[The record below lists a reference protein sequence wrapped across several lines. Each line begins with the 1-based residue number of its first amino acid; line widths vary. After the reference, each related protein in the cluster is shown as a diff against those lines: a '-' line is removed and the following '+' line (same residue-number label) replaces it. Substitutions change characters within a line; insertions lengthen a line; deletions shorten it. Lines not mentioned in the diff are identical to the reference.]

1 MLVSPA
7 GTSLAKLGANLG
19 MPKVELPAGYYKDR
33 MEVLLA
39 ERPADFENYAIT
51 DAVIAV
57 KYADRVY
64 RILTEMLGIK
74 RKVGTLSAAAV
85 ELVRQ
90 EAKACDIDLNEF
102 LGQEK
107 PKRPL
112 PNQVTMRA
120 VAAQCYHGGYNVA
133 MALGFSP
140 KGAQI
145 CDIDAVS
152 AYTTCLATCR
162 VPDWNSSR
170 QSLDIDDL
178 AVVDQAMTFA
188 QVRFRFPDGTPY
200 PCLPVRASKNRGLI
214 HPLEGEAWCT
224 GPELVVALDIGAEIE
239 AWRDF
244 GSTGSAGRRASS
256 RALPAGSTSSGARR
270 KHAATPFST
279 TRSRRLATAS
289 MARSPRASPT
299 CA

>member
-1 MLVSPA
+1 M
-7 GTSLAKLGANLG
+7 
-19 MPKVELPAGYYKDR
+19 DI
-33 MEVLLA
+33 LLA

-51 DAVIAV
+51 DAAIAA

-74 RKVGTLSAAAV
+74 RKVGTLGAAAV

-133 MALGFSP
+133 LALGFSP
-140 KGAQI
+140 EGEPI
-145 CDIDAVS
+145 SDIDAVS

-162 VPDWNSSR
+162 VPDWNSLR
-170 QSLDIDDL
+170 QSLPL
-178 AVVDQAMTFA
+178 T
-188 QVRFRFPDGTPY
+188 T
-200 PCLPVRASKNRGLI
+200 LPS
-214 HPLEGEAWCT
+214 
-224 GPELVVALDIGAEIE
+224 
-239 AWRDF
+239 
-244 GSTGSAGRRASS
+244 STKR
-256 RALPAGSTSSGARR
+256 
-270 KHAATPFST
+270 
-279 TRSRRLATAS
+279 
-289 MARSPRASPT
+289 
-299 CA
+299 